1 MVVRHVVVFEQLFAD
16 IEVARFYFALRAL
29 NAARDHASFNRLT
42 LGHIEAVHDGL
53 DALTSK
59 DAHQRIVQA
68 QIKARRTWVTLAA
81 RASAQLVV
89 NAARFMALGGDDAQ
103 STQRLHMLVVLG
115 PLHTQGIYFFLLG
128 LCI

>member
-1 MVVRHVVVFEQLFAD
+1 MGGEICCIQDVVALLVNHAALVVRHVVVLEQLFAD

-53 DALTSK
+53 DTFACE

-68 QIKARRTWVTLAA
+68 QIKA
-81 RASAQLVV
+81 
-89 NAARFMALGGDDAQ
+89 
-103 STQRLHMLVVLG
+103 
-115 PLHTQGIYFFLLG
+115 
-128 LCI
+128 